1 MVGYFF
7 GPDANEFGAS
17 IVALDSDGE
26 IAEDYN
32 AFSAG
37 LIGY

>member
-1 MVGYFF
+1 MGYFF

-17 IVALDSDGE
+17 LVVLDNDGE
-26 IAEDYN
+26 LTNDYF
-32 AFSAG
+32 ALSAG